1 MVASLTRSV
10 PFGKT
15 VPLRQGHLDG
25 SKGLLSTWREGPIA
39 ISHTQVS
46 KPYCVHLHPF

>member
-39 ISHTQVS
+39 ISHRLTL
-46 KPYCVHLHPF
+46 KCPVHLHPF